1 MISADFDNKLKDLNK
16 KRSSNNKIKHVETK
30 KEPTDLTKK
39 VAKILDRGYGFL
51 LGRIY
56 FTGDD
61 GYRNFQLQSGYHPE
75 YYLKKLNHLILIFN

>member
-1 MISADFDNKLKDLNK
+1 MISADFDNKLKALNK
-16 KRSSNNKIKHVETK
+16 KLSSNNKIKHVETK

-75 YYLKKLNHLILIFN
+75 YYLKKLNHLILILN

>member
-16 KRSSNNKIKHVETK
+16 KLSSNNKIKHVETK
-30 KEPTDLTKK
+30 KEPTDLTKI

-61 GYRNFQLQSGYHPE
+61 GYRNF
-75 YYLKKLNHLILIFN
+75 

>member
-1 MISADFDNKLKDLNK
+1 MISTDFDDKLKDLNK
-16 KRSSNNKIKHVETK
+16 KLSSNNKIKHVETK

-39 VAKILDRGYGFL
+39 VSKILDRGYGFL

-61 GYRNFQLQSGYHPE
+61 GYRNF
-75 YYLKKLNHLILIFN
+75 